1 MSTKIFFNLTLKVY
15 FDPLLRARK
24 LMCKIVSVDLGG
36 KVLTPAFA
44 KEFFEKKI
52 NLKRKSLDDVIQVM
66 KKIQKTTG
74 INVQRPHI
82 ISNLQAPKDIISSS
96 SSMRKLMSPTK
107 TSVSM
112 FGQTQTSM
120 SGHYKGRTLRSP
132 HSNTQA
138 STSYKRPLDVSLE
151 QNGIDGNYIQH
162 SIFLKLLVLK
172 SLSCVFIKCSYC
184 GS

>member
-1 MSTKIFFNLTLKVY
+1 MLIELLYFST
-15 FDPLLRARK
+15 
-24 LMCKIVSVDLGG
+24 GE
-36 KVLTPAFA
+36 KVLTPALA
-44 KEFFEKKI
+44 KEILGKKMVPR
-52 NLKRKSLDDVIQVM
+52 KRSLDDVIQVM

-82 ISNLQAPKDIISSS
+82 ISNLQAPKDVNTSS

-132 HSNTQA
+132 HSNTQTA
-138 STSYKRPLDVSLE
+138 SSYKRPLDVSNE
-151 QNGIDGNYIQH
+151 QNGIDGMLIY
-162 SIFLKLLVLK
+162 F
-172 SLSCVFIKCSYC
+172 
-184 GS
+184 

>member
-1 MSTKIFFNLTLKVY
+1 M
-15 FDPLLRARK
+15 
-24 LMCKIVSVDLGG
+24 
-36 KVLTPAFA
+36 LTPALA
-44 KEFFEKKI
+44 KEILEKKAVP
-52 NLKRKSLDDVIQVM
+52 NKKSLDNVIQVM

-82 ISNLQAPKDIISSS
+82 ISNLQAPKDVISSS

-132 HSNTQA
+132 HSSA
-138 STSYKRPLDVSLE
+138 LGSTGYKRPLDVSLE
-151 QNGIDGNYIQH
+151 QNGIDGKRI
-162 SIFLKLLVLK
+162 
-172 SLSCVFIKCSYC
+172 
-184 GS
+184 